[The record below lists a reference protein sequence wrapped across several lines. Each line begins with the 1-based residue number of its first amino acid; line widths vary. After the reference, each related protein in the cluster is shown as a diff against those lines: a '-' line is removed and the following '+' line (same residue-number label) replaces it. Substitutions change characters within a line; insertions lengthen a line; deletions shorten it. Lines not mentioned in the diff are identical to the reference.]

1 MHRSNNWG
9 TKVCSNGPDHITK
22 MVTMPKYGQTLKYI
36 LLQIQSLNA
45 SNNSMSTTKLFQMI
59 ILCCPSQGGFNE
71 YQQPKF
77 LRRNKKN
84 NVYPCESQLTI
95 LKWSLKGSKL
105 YMNVFMM

>member
-1 MHRSNNWG
+1 M
-9 TKVCSNGPDHITK
+9 KVCSNGRDHMTK

-36 LLQIQSLNA
+36 LLQNQSLIA
-45 SNNSMSTTKLFQMI
+45 SKLSMSTIKFVQTI

-84 NVYPCESQLTI
+84 NLYPCESKLTI